1 MTYLYL
7 MTPDFHFKYTVCLP
21 TLAFIL
27 LLGCASSGP
36 QLDLAPIV
44 EEKRIRDLNQAIL
57 GLGDDIDAGEAQRAA
72 SISIKYSH
80 ELARQYEITTS
91 PVTHN
96 LLVNLGLKSRGLC
109 VDWTT
114 DLLTRLKQERFY
126 SLDLHWAIANYE
138 TTFSLE
144 HSTVVISARGNSI
157 RQGLV
162 LDPWRNS
169 GALFWAPTLEDSGY
183 TWKPQAEIHA
193 MKRELRKTREN
204 RRFIR

>member
-1 MTYLYL
+1 M
-7 MTPDFHFKYTVCLP
+7 MPKYHSRLRVCIL

-27 LLGCASSGP
+27 LQGCASSGP
-36 QLDLAPIV
+36 QLDLPPIV
-44 EEKRIRDLNQAIL
+44 EKQRIRDLNHAIL
-57 GLGDDIDAGEAQRAA
+57 NLGDNIDASEAQRAA
-72 SISIKYSH
+72 SISIRYSH
-80 ELARQYEITTS
+80 ELARQYEITSS
-91 PVTHN
+91 PIMHN

-126 SLDLHWAIANYE
+126 SLDFHWAIANYE

-144 HSTVVISARGNSI
+144 HSTVVVSARGNSI

-183 TWKPQAEIHA
+183 AWKPQAEIHA
-193 MKRELRKTREN
+193 MKRELRETREN

>member
-1 MTYLYL
+1 
-7 MTPDFHFKYTVCLP
+7 MTPEYHSRLRVCIL

-27 LLGCASSGP
+27 LQGCASSGP
-36 QLDLAPIV
+36 QLDLPPSA
-44 EEKRIRDLNQAIL
+44 EKQRIRDLNHAIL
-57 GLGDDIDAGEAQRAA
+57 NLGDDIDASEAQRAA
-72 SISIKYSH
+72 SISIRYSH

-91 PVTHN
+91 PIMHN

-109 VDWTT
+109 VDWTA

-183 TWKPQAEIHA
+183 AWKPQAEIHA
-193 MKRELRKTREN
+193 MKRELREAREN